1 MLRCIVVA
9 VGLLAALPTAIAGEM
24 TADEARQFVIG
35 KMFNYARFE
44 GTRGQARVNFDGS
57 VTGSVQFKGSG
68 PVRAAQL
75 PPNTLQVR
83 GGSVCASLPGLPLQR
98 KDRARPWWSGATN
111 SKQMRLSQQ
120 RWRCTSAK
128 LILRDS

>member
-35 KMFNYARFE
+35 KMFNYACFE

-68 PVRAAQL
+68 PVRYAQL

-83 GGSVCASLPGLPLQR
+83 GCSV
-98 KDRARPWWSGATN
+98 
-111 SKQMRLSQQ
+111 
-120 RWRCTSAK
+120 
-128 LILRDS
+128 